1 MNAGTANSGPVA
13 APPVL
18 DLHEVSRTYPGAV
31 PVEALKSVT
40 FAIEPGELVAIQ
52 GPSGSGKSTL
62 LGLLGCLDVPT
73 AGKLAVS
80 GRDAG
85 RMRDGE
91 RSRLRREVMG
101 FVFQQFH
108 LIPYLTARQNVETAL
123 LYRGLS
129 KSERRA
135 RAVDAL
141 ERVGLAARGHHRP
154 SFLSGG
160 EQQRVA
166 IARAIV
172 ASPQVVLADEP
183 TGNLD
188 SQNASMVLDI
198 LESVARN
205 GTAVVLV
212 THDMDI
218 AGRAGRRISMFDGAI
233 TSDVRQAAAV

>member
-1 MNAGTANSGPVA
+1 LTAG
-13 APPVL
+13 PVL
-18 DLHEVSRTYPGAV
+18 DLTGVSRTYPGAV

-40 FAIEPGELVAIQ
+40 FAVEPGEMVAIV

-73 AGKLAVS
+73 AGRLLVA

-91 RSRLRREVMG
+91 RSRLRREFMG

-108 LIPYLTARQNVETAL
+108 LVPYLSARQNVETAL

-129 KSERRA
+129 RAERGTRA
-135 RAVDAL
+135 MDAL
-141 ERVGLAARGHHRP
+141 ERVGLTARAHHRP

-172 ASPQVVLADEP
+172 SQPQVVLADEP

-198 LESVARN
+198 LESVSRN
-205 GTAVVLV
+205 GTAVILV

-218 AGRAGRRISMFDGAI
+218 AGRAGRRITMLDGSI
-233 TSDVRQAAAV
+233 TSDVRLAATA